1 MAKFKTQTNEIHLL
15 KNSTHILNANT
26 FQLKVRTIKGEDI
39 THSPD
44 ISYSVFSGTDNIIEI
59 DGDLGLICVS
69 GAPNATVGTDYVLIS
84 NSNSSLL
91 IKVTVHQDIKITNDN
106 YVIFSGNKRI
116 TFYSSKVS
124 DNRFF
129 YYTPTIYAEFDDG
142 SFGDISNHPF
152 LHYIETELDQTPTIT
167 SNILEFET
175 VNNLHTGR
183 IYCKAKGDDDPLN
196 NDPFQTHRNIQVSL
210 HGETSTIITNTKI
223 FIPVRCERDIYQ
235 LNDENLIL
243 LNRGE
248 VDENF
253 PITRVL
259 LLGEGFKLEEK
270 GKFTKACKSYLDE
283 MRYRMPYK
291 LLSSNIEFWYA
302 FLPSAESGI
311 TTSSYLNI
319 TIEDQKEVQTLVP
332 LDFNYFKTFSA
343 IIKKCII
350 EYGLYDG
357 ISTTNASNFFDNNK
371 DTFGFGINDKADFI
385 SKYKKTQ
392 PNTII
397 EAIDSSIGLQFGGE
411 NVNVRYSRNKT
422 IETENEFWLQNTDYY
437 HISQNSRMHNYELGQ
452 GPNKEI
458 KSFINELLI
467 SLKSTDGKMS
477 GSVWLDRNQKLD
489 TNFFSCIVNNPV
501 KMGVNI
507 GKYFISTIGNSS
519 KFKFKVDDLIP
530 LMYKQKMDEIPVNE
544 NWDTWD
550 IPLSMVSTFIHEFTH
565 FIDILDEYED
575 VRGESKNKLSPDKSD
590 YFDIQSSPNIDTFN
604 NISNTNDSTY
614 KINPLNIKWDHP
626 SIGLSLLCYFSES
639 TLNSESQLEVE
650 FKKEKSKIKYNQIKE
665 KINRIKEDSIPVQIR
680 SMQYN
685 SISGYSEIGGDEL
698 GSIIIK
704 EVNFEENKL
713 ILEFDSN
720 TDKHPKINYKLGKL
734 KNWACLYTIKN
745 EYNTVKSIN
754 IKEGFRGFGF
764 KDKVKGKTI
773 DVEIKDKQ
781 NNKNS
786 GTGVLCKLKIDQ
798 NGSAKSIHIST
809 RENSLYRTDNPSD
822 LYVDLNNN
830 LFDKSEC
837 VKPEFEI
844 ILNPIYSS
852 IKMVVLTNPGSGYET
867 PPDVK
872 INNQDIYNGASYEA
886 KLSEEGYL
894 YADIDP
900 ENDGGEFLMPVFAKL
915 IDKRGI
921 SKAKKLQKTRSI
933 ITELD
938 SNKRIMG
945 MYLFDLDNIK
955 ITNANSNDFEVKLF
969 SNNNEIPL
977 DIEPNLSFNSDHYNE
992 IFEGYVSFRSG
1003 GMITDYEA
1011 IAYNSN
1017 FHSEIDIP
1025 RIPIGVRI
1033 CPKGSYSDSPS
1044 ESALDI
1050 LLYLNND
1057 GEVSKIEILSKGKNF
1072 VINDEYN
1079 LSALE
1084 HEIKNDHSMDTRKH
1098 TKVAGGIG
1106 SLFYYHNKSYGSVLN
1121 FKPVAYFQK
1130 RIKNYYEEDK
1140 VDDLYKHIA
1149 INTYLGKDN
1158 TFKWPVIKILSVH
1171 NGGVEQIGF
1180 KKVGDVLQKGN
1191 NLRYP
1196 ISGPIVYV
1204 MENNMPYSENIYI
1217 DFQYENIPN
1226 SYKVKIKGFERPKDK
1241 PFKQDAVFRILGG
1254 KYEVVEPS
1262 AIPESSGDPNM
1273 PNFAVPCDITANSGG
1288 AQARLKIGKS
1298 IKEIVPKTDS
1308 NGKLMIGENILTAP
1322 NIQIGP
1328 HTISNGTQ
1336 ATAKALLSNNKSL
1349 IETTIM
1355 NIMLKEEL
1363 PLIPSLHKNDKDN
1376 SHVLDKDNAYFQ
1388 TIMSDLGIPSSTD
1401 IENDNRFKDG
1411 TTENNNALL
1420 TLLKKKIKT
1429 YNSNNNIEKGDLIL
1443 NLDSLTLHNITA
1455 IFEGGGTY
1463 DFNAFR
1469 SSLNSLMRHHY
1480 DFLSQKDQNDD
1491 FLLRLYFE
1499 KGNLQFNPLT
1509 MYHIINYLDPS
1520 KLSEL
1525 EDFFSKT
1532 LKYITKK

>member
-1 MAKFKTQTNEIHLL
+1 MARFKTQTNEIHLL
-15 KNSTHILNANT
+15 KNSDYILNAT
-26 FQLKVRTIKGEDI
+26 EFQLKVRTINGEDI

-44 ISYSVFSGTDNIIEI
+44 ISYSVFSETNNIIDVDHE
-59 DGDLGLICVS
+59 GLICVS
-69 GAPNATVGTDYVLIS
+69 YGPHTTIGTDYVLIS
-84 NSNSSLL
+84 YSNNSHLL
-91 IKVTVHQDIKITNDN
+91 IKVTVHQDIKISNDK
-106 YVIFSGNKRI
+106 YVIFSGNKRM
-116 TFYSSKVS
+116 TLYSSIENDIENANNNK
-124 DNRFF
+124 FF
-129 YYTPTIYAEFDDG
+129 YYIPTIYAVFKDD
-142 SFGDISNHPF
+142 SFGDISSHPY
-152 LHYIETELDQTPTIT
+152 LTYTETELNENPTT
-167 SNILEFET
+167 TSNQRLVFEKSNILY
-175 VNNLHTGR
+175 TGR
-183 IYCKAKGDDDPLN
+183 LYCKAEVENDSSVNNPL
-196 NDPFQTHRNIQVSL
+196 QTHRKIQVSL
-210 HGETSTIITNTKI
+210 DGSTSTAITNTKI
-223 FIPVRCERDIYQ
+223 FIPVRCEKDIYQ
-235 LNDENLIL
+235 LNAENLIL

-270 GKFTKACKSYLDE
+270 GKFTKACQAYLSE
-283 MRYRMPYK
+283 MRNRMPYK

-311 TTSSYLNI
+311 TISSYLN
-319 TIEDQKEVQTLVP
+319 TSSDEQTLVP
-332 LDFNYFKTFSA
+332 LDFNYFGKFSE
-343 IIKKCII
+343 IVKKCIFDMGVYDGSSSSESAADSFFI
-350 EYGLYDG
+350 NKYSQYGLG
-357 ISTTNASNFFDNNK
+357 V
-371 DTFGFGINDKADFI
+371 NDKPDFI

-392 PNTII
+392 PNSII

-437 HISQNSRMHNYELGQ
+437 HISQNSRMHNYEFGE

-458 KSFINELLI
+458 KSFFNELLI

-489 TNFFSCIVNNPV
+489 NNFLGCIVNNPV

-575 VRGESKNKLSPDKSD
+575 VRGEGKTKLSPDKSD
-590 YFDIQSSPNIDTFN
+590 YTYIQSSPNIDAFN
-604 NISNTNDSTY
+604 NIRKNKDSSY
-614 KINPLNIKWDHP
+614 LINPHYIKWDHP

-639 TLNSESQLEVE
+639 AINSENQIEVE
-650 FKKEKSKIKYNQIKE
+650 FKKEKNEIKFNQIKE
-665 KINRIKEDSIPVQIR
+665 KINKIKENSIPVQIR

-685 SISGYSEIGGDEL
+685 SISGYSGIGGDEL

-713 ILEFDSN
+713 VLEFDSN
-720 TDKHPKINYKLGKL
+720 TDNHDAINYKLGKL

-745 EYNTVKSIN
+745 EFNTVKSIN
-754 IKEGFRGFGF
+754 IKDDFRGFGF
-764 KDKVKGKTI
+764 KDKFKGKTI

-798 NGSAKSIHIST
+798 NGSAQSIHISA
-809 RENSLYRTDNPSD
+809 RENSLYRTDDPSD
-822 LYVDLNNN
+822 LYVDLNNK
-830 LFDKSEC
+830 LFVKSEYA
-837 VKPEFEI
+837 KPKFEI
-844 ILNPIYSS
+844 ILASLHSS
-852 IKMVVLTNPGSGYET
+852 IKKIVVTNPGGGYET
-867 PPDVK
+867 PPVVK
-872 INNQDIYNGASYEA
+872 INNEDVYKGASYKA
-886 KLSEEGYL
+886 ILSTEGYL

-900 ENDGGEFLMPVFAKL
+900 ENDGGEFLLPVFAKV
-915 IDKRGI
+915 IDNREI
-921 SKAKKLQKTRSI
+921 ENANRLSNTQSI

-938 SNKRIMG
+938 INNRINGLYLYSRDNKSPS
-945 MYLFDLDNIK
+945 
-955 ITNANSNDFEVKLF
+955 TNSNNFEVKLY
-969 SNNNEIPL
+969 SNNKEIPL
-977 DIEPNLSFNSDHYNE
+977 EVMPNLTFNFQNYNK
-992 IFEGYVSFRSG
+992 IVDGYLETKVNELR
-1003 GMITDYEA
+1003 TTREA
-1011 IAYNSN
+1011 IIYTPNP
-1017 FHSEIDIP
+1017 HYPIDIP
-1025 RIPIGVRI
+1025 RIPIGVSI
-1033 CPKGSYSDSPS
+1033 GSKNSPS
-1044 ESALDI
+1044 NSPLQI
-1050 LLYLNND
+1050 LLYLNNE
-1057 GEVSKIEILSKGKNF
+1057 GEVSKIEILSKGENF
-1072 VINDEYN
+1072 VEGEQYD

-1084 HEIKNDHSMDTRKH
+1084 G
-1098 TKVAGGIG
+1098 TKEDSVS
-1106 SLFYYHNKSYGSVLN
+1106 SLFTRNVKEMAWY
-1121 FKPVAYFQK
+1121 QK
-1130 RIKNYYEEDK
+1130 RNKTYNDADRIEQNY
-1140 VDDLYKHIA
+1140 
-1149 INTYLGKDN
+1149 INFAFGTYLGKDN
-1158 TFKWPVIKILSVH
+1158 SVEWPVIKILAVN
-1171 NGGVEQIGF
+1171 NGCVEQIGF
-1180 KKVGDVLQKGN
+1180 KKVGDVLQKGK

-1196 ISGPIVYV
+1196 ISGPIIWVIEDGKPNLY
-1204 MENNMPYSENIYI
+1204 NSGL
-1217 DFQYENIPN
+1217 DFQYKNVPN
-1226 SYKVKIKGFERPKDK
+1226 SYKVKIKGFEQPLDK

-1262 AIPESSGDPNM
+1262 AIPELSVDPDM
-1273 PNFAVPCDITANSGG
+1273 PNYAVPCDITVNSGG
-1288 AQARLKIGKS
+1288 AQARLRTGKS
-1298 IKEIVPKTDS
+1298 IVDIIPNEDELNHNLLT
-1308 NGKLMIGENILTAP
+1308 GENILTP
-1322 NIQIGP
+1322 PSIQIDP
-1328 HTISNGTQ
+1328 PNLPNGIQ
-1336 ATAKALLSNNKSL
+1336 ATAKSLLSNSKSL
-1349 IETTIM
+1349 IDTTIM
-1355 NIMLKEEL
+1355 NIMLKDEL

-1376 SHVLDKDNAYFQ
+1376 SHVLDKNNAYFQ
-1388 TIMSDLGIPSSTD
+1388 SIMEDLGILSSTD
-1401 IENDNRFKDG
+1401 IENNNQFKDG

-1429 YNSNNNIEKGDLIL
+1429 YNSNDSIKKGDLVL